1 MKLNPNFDPT
11 NQIGF
16 KNLPIGVISENHLII
31 RIPSSRVLSVIA
43 RSVLLAL
50 AILTFPWVGSFIGS
64 SSNFVSETTHQMMMM
79 GSDDSSSVLPMLF
92 RDLTYE
98 GLLKSGDKALFFSGG
113 GENINPQ
120 ILIVNE
126 MDFISQND
134 FDRQNSIPDN
144 TFDFVFVSGFSTA
157 EFADRTLKTG
167 GIIALRLGDNPSNS
181 FQKPSNY
188 KIVYLRRFEST
199 FVALK
204 KTGPADLS
212 MGYSTKRRLFSF
224 ESEAKRAAL
233 NGLEGVLLE
242 PPRSASSEFK
252 KHLKRTKYLPDIMGD
267 SLDGYPRRVFIDV
280 GSSDK
285 NGGTTGWFERNYPT
299 RNRDFEKYKIEMV
312 SEENSDMGGV
322 QQVVGISDWLR
333 KNVKIEE
340 YVVMKAEA
348 EVVEE
353 MVSSKAITL
362 VDELFLECKH
372 QGQGGKKKNKSR
384 RAYWECL
391 ALYGRLRDEGVAVHQ
406 WWGS

>member
-1 MKLNPNFDPT
+1 MMKFNPGFDSM

-16 KNLPIGVISENHLII
+16 KHLPIGMISDNHLII
-31 RIPSSRVLSVIA
+31 RIPNSRVLRVIA
-43 RSVLLAL
+43 RSILLAL
-50 AILTFPWVGSFIGS
+50 AILTFPWIGSFIGS
-64 SSNFVSETTHQMMMM
+64 SSNFVSESETQT
-79 GSDDSSSVLPMLF
+79 GSSDSALLPMLF
-92 RDLTYE
+92 RDLTNE
-98 GLLKSGDKALFFSGG
+98 GLLKSGDKALFFSS

-126 MDFISQND
+126 MDLISSTD
-134 FDRQNSIPDN
+134 VDRQNSIPDN

-157 EFADRTLKTG
+157 QFTDRTLKTG
-167 GIIALRLGDNPSNS
+167 GIVALRLSDNPSNT

-188 KIVYLRRFEST
+188 RIVYLRRFEST

-212 MGYSTKRRLFSF
+212 MNSQPKRRLFSF
-224 ESEAKRAAL
+224 ESEAKKAAL

-242 PPRSASSEFK
+242 PPRSASAELK
-252 KHLKRTKYLPDIMGD
+252 KHLKRTKYLPDILGD

-280 GSSDK
+280 GSTDK
-285 NGGTTGWFERNYPT
+285 NGGSTAGWFERNYPT
-299 RNRDFEKYKIEMV
+299 RNRNFEKYKIEMV
-312 SEENSDMGGV
+312 SEENSNKEGV
-322 QQVVGISDWLR
+322 PQVGISDWLR
-333 KNVKIEE
+333 KNVKEEE

-353 MVSSKAITL
+353 MVNNKAINL

-372 QGQGGKKKNKSR
+372 QGQSGRKNKSR

-391 ALYGRLRDEGVAVHQ
+391 ALYGRLTDEGVAVHQ